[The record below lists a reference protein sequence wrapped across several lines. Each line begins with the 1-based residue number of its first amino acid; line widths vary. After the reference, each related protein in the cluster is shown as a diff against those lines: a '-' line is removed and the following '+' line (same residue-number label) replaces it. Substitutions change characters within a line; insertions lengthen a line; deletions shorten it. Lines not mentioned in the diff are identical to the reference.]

1 MSLIPVSQVNPD
13 ILDCVDFDKVA
24 EETATLY
31 GVPDRLQRSL
41 EEKDAL
47 RQQRAQQ
54 MAQQQA
60 LQTAMEGTKAIKN
73 IADADR
79 D

>member
-1 MSLIPVSQVNPD
+1 M
-13 ILDCVDFDKVA
+13 
-24 EETATLY
+24 
-31 GVPDRLQRSL
+31 PDRLQRSP

-73 IADADR
+73 IADAEGD
-79 D
+79 